1 MRPETMCIQAGY
13 EPKNGSP
20 RALPIYQSTTFTFD
34 STEHVGALFDLTA
47 GDAFYTRLGNPT
59 TDCVEKK
66 IAALEGGVGA
76 LCTSSG
82 QAASMLAVM
91 NIAEAGDHI
100 IAASA
105 IYGGTFNLLGVTLKK
120 FGVDVTFVDGDA
132 PLEQLQKE
140 IRPNTKAVF
149 GETIANPA
157 LHVLDIEKF
166 AALAHNNG
174 IPLIVDN
181 TFATPI
187 LCRPFAF
194 GADIIV
200 HSTTKYMDGH
210 AVQMGGVIVDSGKFD
225 WGASGKFPGLTEPD
239 ESYHGLRYTESF
251 GAAAYIT
258 KARVQ
263 LMRDMGTCQTPMG
276 AFLLDLGLQ
285 TLPLRIRQHSSNAL
299 EVAQFLEQQ
308 PDVEFINYPN
318 LPSDKYHALAQK
330 YLPEGTAGV
339 ISFSI
344 KGGRTRAAKFIDSL
358 KMISLEVHV
367 ADIHSCILH
376 PATATHRQLSD
387 EQLVACGITPGL
399 VRLSVGLEHVD
410 DILDDLKQAFAAI
423 AQ

>member
-13 EPKNGSP
+13 ETKNGSP

-66 IAALEGGVGA
+66 IAALEGGIGA

-299 EVAQFLEQQ
+299 KVAQFLEQQ

-344 KGGRTRAAKFIDSL
+344 KGGRARAAKFIDSL

>member
-91 NIAEAGDHI
+91 NIAEAGDHV
-100 IAASA
+100 IASSA

-120 FGVDVTFVDGDA
+120 FGVDITFVDGDA
-132 PLEQLQKE
+132 PLEELQKE

-187 LCRPFAF
+187 LCRPFEF

-299 EVAQFLEQQ
+299 KVAQFLEQQ

-344 KGGRTRAAKFIDSL
+344 KGGRARAAKFIDSL

-423 AQ
+423 AE

>member
-1 MRPETMCIQAGY
+1 
-13 EPKNGSP
+13 
-20 RALPIYQSTTFTFD
+20 
-34 STEHVGALFDLTA
+34 
-47 GDAFYTRLGNPT
+47 
-59 TDCVEKK
+59 
-66 IAALEGGVGA
+66 
-76 LCTSSG
+76 
-82 QAASMLAVM
+82 MLAVM

-299 EVAQFLEQQ
+299 KVAQFLEQQ

-344 KGGRTRAAKFIDSL
+344 KGGRARAAKFIDSL

>member
-91 NIAEAGDHI
+91 NIAQAGDHV
-100 IAASA
+100 IASSA

-299 EVAQFLEQQ
+299 KVAQFLEQQ

-344 KGGRTRAAKFIDSL
+344 KGGRARAAKFIDSL

>member
-91 NIAEAGDHI
+91 NIAQAGDHV
-100 IAASA
+100 IASSA

-120 FGVDVTFVDGDA
+120 FGVDITFVDGDA

-187 LCRPFAF
+187 LCRPFDF

-299 EVAQFLEQQ
+299 KVAQFLEQQ

-344 KGGRTRAAKFIDSL
+344 KGGRARAAKFIDSL

-423 AQ
+423 AE

>member
-1 MRPETMCIQAGY
+1 
-13 EPKNGSP
+13 
-20 RALPIYQSTTFTFD
+20 
-34 STEHVGALFDLTA
+34 
-47 GDAFYTRLGNPT
+47 
-59 TDCVEKK
+59 
-66 IAALEGGVGA
+66 
-76 LCTSSG
+76 
-82 QAASMLAVM
+82 MLAVM
-91 NIAEAGDHI
+91 NIAEAGDHV
-100 IAASA
+100 IASSA

-187 LCRPFAF
+187 LCRPFDF

-299 EVAQFLEQQ
+299 KVAQFLEQQ

-344 KGGRTRAAKFIDSL
+344 KGGRARAAKFIDSL

-423 AQ
+423 AE

>member
-47 GDAFYTRLGNPT
+47 GDAFYTRLGNPA

-100 IAASA
+100 IASSA

-299 EVAQFLEQQ
+299 KVAQFLEQQ

-344 KGGRTRAAKFIDSL
+344 KGGRARAAKFIDSL

>member
-82 QAASMLAVM
+82 QAAAMLAVM

-299 EVAQFLEQQ
+299 KVAQFLEQQ

-344 KGGRTRAAKFIDSL
+344 KGGRARAAKFIDSL

-423 AQ
+423 AE

>member
-1 MRPETMCIQAGY
+1 MCIQAGY
-13 EPKNGSP
+13 ETKNGSP

-91 NIAEAGDHI
+91 NIAEAGDHV

-187 LCRPFAF
+187 LCRPFEF

-344 KGGRTRAAKFIDSL
+344 KGGRARAAKFIDSL

>member
-91 NIAEAGDHI
+91 NIAEAGDHV
-100 IAASA
+100 IASSA

-120 FGVDVTFVDGDA
+120 FGVDITFVDGDA

-187 LCRPFAF
+187 LCRPFDF

-299 EVAQFLEQQ
+299 KVAQFLEQQ

-344 KGGRTRAAKFIDSL
+344 KGGRARAAKFIDSL

>member
-20 RALPIYQSTTFTFD
+20 RALPIYQSKTFTFD

-100 IAASA
+100 IASSA

-299 EVAQFLEQQ
+299 KVAQFLEQQ

-344 KGGRTRAAKFIDSL
+344 KGGRARAAKFIDSL

>member
-20 RALPIYQSTTFTFD
+20 RALPIYQSTTFTFE

-59 TDCVEKK
+59 IDCVEKK

-76 LCTSSG
+76 LCTGSG

-91 NIAEAGDHI
+91 NIAEAGDHV

-187 LCRPFAF
+187 LCRPFEF
-194 GADIIV
+194 GADIII

-299 EVAQFLEQQ
+299 EIAQFLEQQ

-344 KGGRTRAAKFIDSL
+344 KGGRARAAKFIDSL

>member
-13 EPKNGSP
+13 ETKNGSP

-91 NIAEAGDHI
+91 NIAEAGDHV

-187 LCRPFAF
+187 LCRPFEF

-258 KARVQ
+258 KARLQ

-344 KGGRTRAAKFIDSL
+344 KGGRARAAKFIDSL

>member
-91 NIAEAGDHI
+91 NIAEAGDHV
-100 IAASA
+100 IASSA

-132 PLEQLQKE
+132 PLEELQKE

-187 LCRPFAF
+187 LCRPFEF

-299 EVAQFLEQQ
+299 KVAQFLEQQ

-344 KGGRTRAAKFIDSL
+344 KGGRARAAKFIDSL

-423 AQ
+423 AE

>member
-47 GDAFYTRLGNPT
+47 GHAFYTRLGNPT

-100 IAASA
+100 IASSA

-299 EVAQFLEQQ
+299 KVAQFLEQQ

-344 KGGRTRAAKFIDSL
+344 KGGRARAAKFIDSL

>member
-100 IAASA
+100 IASSA

-132 PLEQLQKE
+132 PLEPLQKE

-299 EVAQFLEQQ
+299 KVAQFLEQQ

-344 KGGRTRAAKFIDSL
+344 KGGRARAAKFIDSL

>member
-140 IRPNTKAVF
+140 IRPNAKAVF

-299 EVAQFLEQQ
+299 KVAQFLEQQ

-344 KGGRTRAAKFIDSL
+344 KGGRARAAKFIDSL

>member
-13 EPKNGSP
+13 ETKNGSP

-47 GDAFYTRLGNPT
+47 GDVFYTRLGNPT

-91 NIAEAGDHI
+91 NIAEAGDHV

-187 LCRPFAF
+187 LCRPFEF

-344 KGGRTRAAKFIDSL
+344 KGGRARAAKFIDSL

>member
-187 LCRPFAF
+187 LCRPFEF

-299 EVAQFLEQQ
+299 KVAQFLEQQ

-344 KGGRTRAAKFIDSL
+344 KGGRARAAKFIDSL

>member
-59 TDCVEKK
+59 IDYVEKK

-91 NIAEAGDHI
+91 NIAEAGDHV
-100 IAASA
+100 IASSA

-187 LCRPFAF
+187 LCRPFDF

-299 EVAQFLEQQ
+299 KVAQFLEQQ

-344 KGGRTRAAKFIDSL
+344 KGGRARAAKFIDSL

-423 AQ
+423 AE

>member
-1 MRPETMCIQAGY
+1 
-13 EPKNGSP
+13 
-20 RALPIYQSTTFTFD
+20 
-34 STEHVGALFDLTA
+34 
-47 GDAFYTRLGNPT
+47 
-59 TDCVEKK
+59 
-66 IAALEGGVGA
+66 
-76 LCTSSG
+76 
-82 QAASMLAVM
+82 MLAVM

-140 IRPNTKAVF
+140 IHPNTKAVF

-194 GADIIV
+194 GADIVV

-299 EVAQFLEQQ
+299 KVAQFLEQQ

-344 KGGRTRAAKFIDSL
+344 KGGRARAAKFIDSL

>member
-225 WGASGKFPGLTEPD
+225 WGASGRFPGLTEPD

-299 EVAQFLEQQ
+299 KVAQFLEQQ

-330 YLPEGTAGV
+330 YLSEGTAGV

-344 KGGRTRAAKFIDSL
+344 KGGRARAAKFIDSL

-423 AQ
+423 AE

>member
-59 TDCVEKK
+59 IDYVEKK

-76 LCTSSG
+76 LCTGSG
-82 QAASMLAVM
+82 QAASMLSVM

-100 IAASA
+100 IVASA
-105 IYGGTFNLLGVTLKK
+105 VYGGTFNLFGVTLKK
-120 FGVDVTFVDGDA
+120 FGIDVTFVDGDA

-166 AALAHNNG
+166 AALAHNND

-187 LCRPFAF
+187 LCRPFDF

-285 TLPLRIRQHSSNAL
+285 TLPLRIRQHSKNAL
-299 EVAQFLEQQ
+299 EVAQFLQQQ

-344 KGGRTRAAKFIDSL
+344 KGGRARAAKFIDSL

-423 AQ
+423 AE

>member
-91 NIAEAGDHI
+91 NIAEAGDHV
-100 IAASA
+100 IASSA

-210 AVQMGGVIVDSGKFD
+210 AVQIGGVIVDSGKFD

-299 EVAQFLEQQ
+299 KVAQFLEQQ

-344 KGGRTRAAKFIDSL
+344 KGGRARAAKFIDSL

-423 AQ
+423 AE

>member
-1 MRPETMCIQAGY
+1 MCIQAGY

-100 IAASA
+100 IASSA

-299 EVAQFLEQQ
+299 KVAQFLEQQ

-344 KGGRTRAAKFIDSL
+344 KGGRARAAKFIDSL

>member
-194 GADIIV
+194 GADIVV

-225 WGASGKFPGLTEPD
+225 WGASGKFPELTEPD

-299 EVAQFLEQQ
+299 KVAQFLEQQ

-344 KGGRTRAAKFIDSL
+344 KGGRARAAKFIDSL

>member
-47 GDAFYTRLGNPT
+47 DDAFYTRLGNPT

-91 NIAEAGDHI
+91 NIAQAGDHVV
-100 IAASA
+100 ASSA

-120 FGVDVTFVDGDA
+120 FGVDITFVDGDA
-132 PLEQLQKE
+132 PLEELQKE

-187 LCRPFAF
+187 LCRPFDF

-285 TLPLRIRQHSSNAL
+285 TLPLRIRQHSKNAL
-299 EVAQFLEQQ
+299 EIAQFLEQQ

-344 KGGRTRAAKFIDSL
+344 KGGRARAAKFIDSL

>member
-187 LCRPFAF
+187 LCRPFEF

-344 KGGRTRAAKFIDSL
+344 KGGRARAAKFIDSL

>member
-91 NIAEAGDHI
+91 NIAEAGDHV
-100 IAASA
+100 IASSA

-299 EVAQFLEQQ
+299 KVAQFLEQQ

-344 KGGRTRAAKFIDSL
+344 KGGRARAAKFIDSL

-423 AQ
+423 AE

>member
-13 EPKNGSP
+13 ETKNGSP
-20 RALPIYQSTTFTFD
+20 RALPIYQSTTFTFE

-59 TDCVEKK
+59 IDCVEKK

-91 NIAEAGDHI
+91 NIAEAGDHV

-187 LCRPFAF
+187 LCRPFEF

>member
-1 MRPETMCIQAGY
+1 MCIQAGY

-194 GADIIV
+194 GADIVV

-299 EVAQFLEQQ
+299 KVAQFLEQQ

-344 KGGRTRAAKFIDSL
+344 KGGRARAAKFIDSL

>member
-59 TDCVEKK
+59 TDYVEKK
-66 IAALEGGVGA
+66 IAALEDGVGA

-299 EVAQFLEQQ
+299 KVAQFLEQQ

-344 KGGRTRAAKFIDSL
+344 KGGRARAAKFIDSL

>member
-100 IAASA
+100 IASSA

-299 EVAQFLEQQ
+299 KVAQFLEQQ

-344 KGGRTRAAKFIDSL
+344 KGGRARAAKFIDSL
-358 KMISLEVHV
+358 NMISLEVHV

>member
-13 EPKNGSP
+13 ETKNGSP

-91 NIAEAGDHI
+91 NIAEAGDHV

-187 LCRPFAF
+187 LCRPFEF

-344 KGGRTRAAKFIDSL
+344 KGGRARAAKFIDSL

-376 PATATHRQLSD
+376 PATATPRQLSD